1 MLSVLLVKI
10 YYIIWLLLTPFIPL
24 ALVYRAAQGK
34 EKINR
39 INERIG
45 FAKIKRPKNKL
56 VWINAASIGELRS
69 SIPLIKRLIKEDVSV
84 LITTVT
90 VTSAMHIQAI
100 LKEIANKNV
109 IHQFSPIDHPLF
121 IKVFINHWKPSLL
134 ILIESEIWPN
144 TIIKSY
150 EKCIPL
156 ILLQGRMS
164 ERSYKKWLII
174 KPVSKYIYSKFSLI
188 VAQDLNNGN
197 RYKILGGNNVI
208 SGINLKNGIAA
219 NHMNKKKEEKIIHM
233 TNKRPILLFASTHDK
248 IEDKAAIISHIEA
261 KKYSAYL
268 LTIIVPRHTKMIKN
282 IISLA
287 EDYKLKIKIRS
298 KDQMPDNSTEIY
310 IADTIGELGSFM
322 QIADICFV
330 GGSLSPK
337 GGHNLI
343 EPALEKCAIIYGP
356 DVSNHE
362 NTSNI
367 LLKENAAIQINNI
380 NELKVEISKL
390 IKDKEKIKTIA
401 NTAYMVINNIPD
413 PSTILLNKIKPYLK
427 GSGEQ
432 L

>member
-24 ALVYRAAQGK
+24 ILIYRATLGK

-45 FAKIKRPKNKL
+45 FAKIKRPKSKL
-56 VWINAASIGELRS
+56 VWINAASVGELRS
-69 SIPLIKRLIKEDVSV
+69 TIPLIKRLIKEDVTV

-90 VTSAMHIQAI
+90 VTSAMHMQAI
-100 LKEIANKNV
+100 LKEIGNKNI

-150 EKCIPL
+150 EKYIPL

-174 KPVSKYIYSKFSLI
+174 KPVSKYIYNKFSLI
-188 VAQDLNNGN
+188 VAQDLTNGN

-219 NHMNKKKEEKIIHM
+219 NHMNKQKEEKIVHM

-248 IEDKAAIISHIEA
+248 IEDQAAIISHIEA
-261 KKYSAYL
+261 KKYSADL

-330 GGSLSPK
+330 GGSLSTK

-390 IKDKEKIKTIA
+390 IKDKEKIKTMA